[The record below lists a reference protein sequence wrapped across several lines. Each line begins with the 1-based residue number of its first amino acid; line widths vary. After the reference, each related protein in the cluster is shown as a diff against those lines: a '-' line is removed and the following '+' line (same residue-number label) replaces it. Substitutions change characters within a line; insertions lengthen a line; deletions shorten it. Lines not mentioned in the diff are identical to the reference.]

1 MKKFKNFTL
10 KEFLDTLSKK
20 TPVPG
25 GGSVAALCAANAS
38 ALLSMAANYSLGR
51 QKSKRVEARLKKTF
65 EKTEVLRK
73 RFLDLVD
80 LDARAYMKV
89 VKARSG
95 TAQQKRLAKKQA
107 AAVPEEVAR
116 LCQKAIE
123 LTPALVKDGNPHLL
137 SDVEVAIELLF
148 AAYKSAIITVNS
160 QQ

>member
-1 MKKFKNFTL
+1 MTN
-10 KEFLDTLSKK
+10 DI
-20 TPVPG
+20 
-25 GGSVAALCAANAS
+25 
-38 ALLSMAANYSLGR
+38 
-51 QKSKRVEARLKKTF
+51 F